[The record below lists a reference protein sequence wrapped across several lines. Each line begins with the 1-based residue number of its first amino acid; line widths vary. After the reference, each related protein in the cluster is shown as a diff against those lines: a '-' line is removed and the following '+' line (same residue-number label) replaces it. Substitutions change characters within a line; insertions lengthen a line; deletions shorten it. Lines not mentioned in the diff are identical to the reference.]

1 MEKDRKTINDNTK
14 ENDFYKYLVW
24 ILIFI
29 IFVLGLILYYIL
41 KRFKVINRKNL
52 NYQQFS

>member
-14 ENDFYKYLVW
+14 ENDFQKYLVW

-29 IFVLGLILYYIL
+29 TFVLGLILYFEKI
-41 KRFKVINRKNL
+41 
-52 NYQQFS
+52 